1 MTRRLPSQSKPILK
15 LAAVFLLATFL
26 TSIISMTP
34 SEVQARRI
42 ESLSMPG
49 GGGNPNVVPD
59 GQGDD
64 DQPTSDGEG
73 GLRSTLALSEP
84 DPGGGGDS
92 DIRFRSLRIVK
103 KLIVRSGSFIGRL
116 VGFIP

>member
-1 MTRRLPSQSKPILK
+1 MTRRLPSQKTTLK
-15 LAAVFLLATFL
+15 LATVFLLATFL
-26 TSIISMTP
+26 TTIISMTP
-34 SEVQARRI
+34 SEVQARRT
-42 ESLSMPG
+42 EALSMPG

-73 GLRSTLALSEP
+73 GQRSTYALSDP
-84 DPGGGGDS
+84 DPAGGGS
-92 DIRFRSLRIVK
+92 VEAKFRSLRIVK
-103 KLIVRSGSFIGRL
+103 KLFVRSGSFIGRL